1 MAVIPGVKGS
11 AVAVSG
17 ESGRVGLVALLHES
31 CVTGRMVAPLKSGE
45 LDADLGE
52 RGVRGL
58 SPSEL
63 WPFGVS
69 GEETLS
75 FFDSVLN
82 ELRSRLGTV
91 ELRFGM
97 LDDWET
103 RQRVYEGIRR
113 FGDQGSVGSRPR
125 SFGWNNLSSRRQ
137 VTFVTSVTPAAEVCM
152 NINAARGPCR
162 GWGQA
167 IRW

>member
-103 RQRVYEGIRR
+103 RQRVYEGSGIKVRWDLDPVASDGIICR
-113 FGDQGSVGSRPR
+113 PGSKSRSSRP
-125 SFGWNNLSSRRQ
+125 SRLRLRC
-137 VTFVTSVTPAAEVCM
+137 V
-152 NINAARGPCR
+152 
-162 GWGQA
+162 
-167 IRW
+167 